1 MDERKSMTRAS
12 LEPATYGSKGRIL
25 IAGLALLGTGKSC
38 ESPGIG
44 AGR

>member
-12 LEPATYGSKGRIL
+12 LEPATYGLKGRIL
-25 IAGLALLGTGKSC
+25 ITSLALWGTGKSC